1 MPNLTDGATSMPSE
15 APTKSSAAVG
25 VQQAI
30 GSEEYPEQFD
40 VIDELPTQQE
50 PPKREQDNS
59 TRPLKSEQLGV
70 FKVNSATMMYEI
82 QAGTDKDYYLS
93 CSTEALRQNFKLF
106 NKLLIGDNFEE

>member
-1 MPNLTDGATSMPSE
+1 VPSE
-15 APTKSSAAVG
+15 AYTKSSAAVG
-25 VQQAI
+25 AQQAV

-40 VIDELPTQQE
+40 VIEELPPQYE
-50 PPKREQDNS
+50 PPKQEKDNS

-70 FKVNSATMMYEI
+70 FKVNEATMMYEI